1 MIVKPKIGIFGLT
14 GCSGEQIV
22 ILNCEDELLDIAGA
36 VDIRAFHTATS
47 DNDEEG
53 PLDIAFVE
61 GSVVKPEEVE
71 LLKKIRK
78 RAKLLVA
85 IGTCATCGGIPAMHN
100 ELAREELCKAV
111 YGGNGDC
118 FETIPPQPLRTF
130 VKVDYAISGCPME
143 KEDFLR
149 AIPMLLHGDLP
160 LLPNYAVCTECKMR
174 ENECL
179 LVTRGQ
185 LCLGP
190 LTQAGCN
197 ARCPGYGVACCGCR
211 GPVDEANVASEVKIL
226 QEKGFT
232 LVDVHNALRTF
243 AAPAQAL
250 QAELVRGK
258 NE

>member
-36 VDIRAFHTATS
+36 VDIKVFHTATS
-47 DNDEEG
+47 DNDEDG

-71 LLKKIRK
+71 TLKSIRK

-85 IGTCATCGGIPAMHN
+85 IGTCAAWGGIPAMHN
-100 ELAREELCKAV
+100 ELSREELCQQV
-111 YGGNGDC
+111 YGGDGKS

-130 VKVDYAISGCPME
+130 VKVDYVISGCPME

-149 AIPMLLHGDLP
+149 AVPMLVHGDLP
-160 LLPNYAVCTECKMR
+160 LSPNYAVCTECKMR

-179 LVTRGQ
+179 LLRGH
-185 LCLGP
+185 LCVGP

-197 ARCPGYGVACCGCR
+197 ARCPSYGVACCGCR

-232 LVDVHNALRTF
+232 QVDIHNALRTF
-243 AAPAQAL
+243 AAPAQAMKD
-250 QAELVRGK
+250 ELVRGK
-258 NE
+258 NA

>member
-1 MIVKPKIGIFGLT
+1 MSVKPKSGIFGLT

-36 VDIRAFHTATS
+36 MDIKVFHTAAS
-47 DNDEEG
+47 DNDDEN

-71 LLKKIRK
+71 VLKKIRA

-85 IGTCATCGGIPAMHN
+85 IGTCAAWGGIPAMHN
-100 ELAREELCKAV
+100 ERSREELCREV
-111 YGGNGDC
+111 YGGDGQT
-118 FETIPPQPLRTF
+118 FATIPPQPLRTF
-130 VKVDYAISGCPME
+130 VKVDYVLPGCPME

-149 AIPMLLHGDLP
+149 AVPMLLHADLP
-160 LLPNYAVCTECKMR
+160 LVPNYAVCTECKMR

-179 LVTRGQ
+179 LRRGL

-197 ARCPGYGVACCGCR
+197 ARCPSYGVPCCGCR

-226 QEKGFT
+226 HEKGFT
-232 LVDVHNALRTF
+232 AVDIHNALRAF
-243 AAPAQAL
+243 AAPAQVMKE
-250 QAELVRGK
+250 ELLRGK
-258 NE
+258 NG